1 MDTSG
6 LIAAVNDRSA
16 LHRETRAFLDELGA
30 EPDARLVVS
39 PFILAEVDY
48 LISERD
54 NRPDIALRVLRYESP
69 KLTERPRSASVPCW
83 PRTATQECNFT
94 EPEVRPVCI
103 LRTSPVRDSANFAF
117 TQF

>member
-1 MDTSG
+1 MIVVVDTSG

-54 NRPDIALRVLRYESP
+54 NRPDIALRILRYESP
-69 KLTERPRSASVPCW
+69 KLTERPRSASVPC
-83 PRTATQECNFT
+83 
-94 EPEVRPVCI
+94 
-103 LRTSPVRDSANFAF
+103 
-117 TQF
+117 